1 MNYLLMGVGVALGIA
16 LWPIVLP
23 VLILILIAGTFSSAS
38 QSHVS
43 HSSSAPPRAPRPCS
57 CNDARCTCDS

>member
-23 VLILILIAGTFSSAS
+23 VLILIVIAGTFSSAS
-38 QSHVS
+38 KTHANSTQSAS
-43 HSSSAPPRAPRPCS
+43 RASRPRTGPRP
-57 CNDARCTCDS
+57 